1 MFRSDIWVAAFI
13 RRNNDQG
20 RPCVMVRRG
29 DPVAGQIFVE
39 IDHLDGTRSLYMPA
53 PLAGRDDDA
62 DRWFQLRF
70 DRVEPAEVAARIERE
85 TKFDPDLWV
94 VSLDL
99 RRGDP
104 GLLVV

>member
-13 RRNNDQG
+13 RRNNDLG
-20 RPCVMVRRG
+20 RACVMVRRG
-29 DPVAGQIFVE
+29 DPVAGQIFIE

-62 DRWFQLRF
+62 ERVFQLRF
-70 DRVEPAEVAARIERE
+70 DHVEPADVTARIQRE
-85 TKFDPDLWV
+85 TTFDPDLWV
-94 VSLDL
+94 ISLDL